1 MTYETINLASNP
13 KAAEA
18 SADNRSIW
26 FATVDGDIIDEPT
39 EQDSVTH
46 RIICDAWYPG
56 TRQEWVAVI
65 AAKFAEYKTDVFAS
79 SAALFLTS
87 ID

>member
-1 MTYETINLASNP
+1 MKYETINLASNP
-13 KAAEA
+13 ESAEA
-18 SADNRSIW
+18 SADNRSLW
-26 FATVDGDIIDEPT
+26 FVTLDGDIIDEPT
-39 EQDSVTH
+39 EQDAITH

-56 TRQEWVAVI
+56 TREEWVSVI
-65 AAKFAEYKTDVFAS
+65 AAKFAEYSADPMAN